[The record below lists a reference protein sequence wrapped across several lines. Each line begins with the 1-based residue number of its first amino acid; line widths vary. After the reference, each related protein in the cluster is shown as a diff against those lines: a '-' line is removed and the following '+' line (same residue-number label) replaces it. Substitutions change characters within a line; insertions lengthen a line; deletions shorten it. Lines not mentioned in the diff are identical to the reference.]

1 MKNQLAFQI
10 KFKLTPKQVQ
20 YKPSFIS
27 GIVLAK
33 NQVDAVQGATEQIT
47 EAIHKEPIKV
57 EVKLQSV
64 VKLRRDF
71 FIIVEPKKK

>member
-1 MKNQLAFQI
+1 MKNQLAFQL
-10 KFKLTPKQVQ
+10 KLKLTTKQVG

-27 GIVLAK
+27 GIVLAN
-33 NQVDAVQGATEQIT
+33 NQVDAVQGATEQII
-47 EAIHKEPIKV
+47 EAIRKEPIKV

-71 FIIVEPKKK
+71 FIIIEPKK